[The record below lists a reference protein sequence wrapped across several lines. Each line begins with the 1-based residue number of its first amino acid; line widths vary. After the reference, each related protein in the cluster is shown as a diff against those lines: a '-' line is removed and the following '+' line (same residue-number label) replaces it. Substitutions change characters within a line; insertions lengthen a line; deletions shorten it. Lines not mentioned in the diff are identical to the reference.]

1 MKHARKLASLLL
13 ALVMVFAL
21 VTTAFAAE
29 TGKITI
35 TQATEGNTYKV
46 YKVFEAD
53 GNGTNIA
60 YTLVS
65 GKNTA
70 PSGFTVDANT
80 RSVSYTGSGT
90 DGQLT
95 ADDIAAIAEYVA
107 ADQPVKEA
115 TASSTIVEFTNLPNG
130 YYYITTTTGTAVTV
144 TSTNPNAEVQD
155 KNVPPETDKRIT
167 GVGDGSLDADGK
179 KVLAEVGTTVTYTA
193 TIQVANGAVG
203 YVFHDKMSGGLSYNA
218 NSLTVKIGDDA
229 VASSN
234 YTTTAAPGDT
244 ITIRFDDDW
253 IKTQVGS
260 TITITYTATVTSDAL
275 TATPATNTAK
285 VEYGHNGKVNC
296 TPDKTT
302 EIYNAKLT
310 VTKKDGNG
318 HALAGAGFVISKT
331 TGEAADA
338 KTVYY
343 KKTNNDIEWVENIE
357 QATEMMTTSES
368 NVVSFTGLA
377 DGTYTLT
384 EKTVPAGYN
393 KAADSSFTISAGNY
407 TQGNLVQSMN
417 VINQAGTLLPS
428 TGGMGTTIFYVL
440 GSILAVGAIVLLV
453 TKKRMNASD
462 K

>member
-13 ALVMVFAL
+13 ALTLVFAL
-21 VTTAFAAE
+21 ATTAFAAE

-35 TQATEGNTYKV
+35 TNATVGNEYKV

-70 PSGFTVDANT
+70 PSGFTVDQKT
-80 RSVSYTGSGT
+80 GYVSYSGSGT
-90 DGQLT
+90 EGQLT
-95 ADDIAAIAEYVA
+95 ADDIAAIATYVA
-107 ADQPVKEA
+107 DDRPVKET
-115 TASSTIVEFTNLPNG
+115 TASGTTVEITGLPNG

-144 TSTNPNAEVQD
+144 TSTNPNASVQD
-155 KNVPPETDKRIT
+155 KNVPPQVDKKIT
-167 GVGDGSLDADGK
+167 GVGDGSLDEDGK
-179 KVLAEVGTTVTYTA
+179 KALAEVGTTVTYTA
-193 TIQVANGAVG
+193 TIKVANGAVG
-203 YVFHDKMSGGLSYNA
+203 YVFHDSMSAGLQYNA
-218 NSLTVKIGDDA
+218 SSLTVKIGDNA

-234 YTTTAAPGDT
+234 YTTTAAQGDT
-244 ITIRFDDDW
+244 ITIRFDDNW
-253 IKTQVGS
+253 IKTQVGQ

-275 TATPATNTAK
+275 TVTPATNTAK
-285 VEYGHNGKVNC
+285 VEYGHNDKVNF
-296 TPDKTT
+296 TPNSTT

-310 VTKKDGNG
+310 VIKKDGTGNP
-318 HALAGAGFVISKT
+318 LAGAGFVISKT
-331 TGEAADA
+331 IGEAANA

-343 KKTNNDIEWVENIE
+343 KNTNNDIDWVEHIE
-357 QATEMMTTSES
+357 QATEMTTTSES

-377 DGTYTLT
+377 DGTYTLI

-393 KAADSSFTISAGNY
+393 KAADNTFTIIAGNY
-407 TQGNLVQSMN
+407 TQGNLVQSKD
-417 VINQAGTLLPS
+417 VVNQAGTQLPS

-453 TKKRMNASD
+453 TKKRMSAAD
-462 K
+462 

>member
-21 VTTAFAAE
+21 ATTAFAAG
-29 TGKITI
+29 TGTITI
-35 TQATEGNTYKV
+35 TNATVDNTYKV

-53 GNGTNIA
+53 GNATNIA

-65 GKNTA
+65 GKAAA
-70 PSGFTVDANT
+70 PSGFTVDPSTGN
-80 RSVSYTGSGT
+80 VSHNG
-90 DGQLT
+90 DELT
-95 ADDIAAIAEYVA
+95 AEDIAAIAEYVA

-115 TASSTIVEFTNLPNG
+115 TASSTTVAFTGLPNG

-144 TSTNPNAEVQD
+144 TSTNPDATVQD
-155 KNVPPETDKRIT
+155 KNVPPETDKKIT
-167 GVGDGSLDADGK
+167 AVGDGSFDENGK
-179 KVLAEVGTTVTYTA
+179 KALAEVGTTVTYTA
-193 TIQVANGAVG
+193 TIKVANGAVG

-218 NSLTVKIGDDA
+218 NSLTVKIGDNA

-234 YTTTAAPGDT
+234 YTTTAAQGDT
-244 ITIRFDDDW
+244 ITISFNDEW
-253 IKTQVGS
+253 IKTQVGQ

-275 TATPATNTAK
+275 TVTPAKNTAN
-285 VEYGHNGKVNC
+285 VEYGHNGKVNY

-310 VTKKDGNG
+310 VTKKDGTGN
-318 HALAGAGFVISKT
+318 ALAGAGFVISKT

-343 KKTNNDIEWVENIE
+343 KKNNNDIEWVEDID
-357 QATEMMTTSES
+357 QATEMKTTSAS

-393 KAADSSFTISAGNY
+393 KAEDYSFTINAGNY
-407 TQGNLVQSMN
+407 DQNKLELSTEVTNN
-417 VINQAGTLLPS
+417 AGTLLPS